1 MDIEPEAFQPVTSR
15 MGTDSLV
22 VRKLV
27 DSNIARLPPDMLL
40 VAVLVADTPAD
51 RVDRAEA
58 GMVDM
63 IAAAAGM
70 VVGSADLSIREIG
83 RCQAILPELAAS
95 MIPGLPT

>member
-15 MGTDSLV
+15 MGTDSPV

-27 DSNIARLPPDMLL
+27 SNTALLPPDTFL
-40 VAVLVADTPAD
+40 VAVPVADILAH
-51 RVDRAEA
+51 RVDRAAA

-63 IAAAAGM
+63 VAAGAGI

-83 RCQAILPELAAS
+83 LCQAILPELAAS